1 MMRIHLHS
9 RFDARPGSIILEI
22 AVTAPVFLLLGAFML
37 TAISCARADILF
49 SCAVDQVT
57 QELAVAVPIAG
68 AGIDLA
74 GEVLACINSA
84 SQDAGGSAQT
94 GSAGSTETAGKALS
108 IAAGGAGAVLEALGI
123 EGGDVFGTLLL
134 GKGIRDRI
142 VQTFNA
148 YNSNES
154 LLHSRIQNV
163 SVYVDYDASDNII
176 WLYVYYQWNTLF
188 GPADKT
194 IVSAVPIFGN
204 LELTLPETEGESSQE
219 DEVWLSGNFERGYAL
234 RRTFGGN
241 LPSSYP
247 VIARWDNGT
256 ATSIKSIDL
265 TAPEYQS
272 GESLSANI
280 SEFIDDLSE
289 FSGTADPW
297 GKDDISISR
306 DQITQRVLIIII
318 PENSPAEV
326 YDKLMACTATAGV
339 KGVQIRIEKYGN
351 SYRYIDKNTED
362 ISPEVENTG
371 KID

>member
-1 MMRIHLHS
+1 MMRIHLHN
-9 RFDARPGSIILEI
+9 RFGARPGSIILEI

-49 SCAVDQVT
+49 SLAVDQVT

-74 GEVLACINSA
+74 GEALACINGA

-94 GSAGSTETAGKALS
+94 GSAAANAGKTLS

-142 VQTFNA
+142 VQTFNT
-148 YNSNES
+148 YNTNES

-163 SVYVDYDASDNII
+163 SVYVDYDASGNVI

-194 IVSAVPIFGN
+194 IISAVPVFGD
-204 LELTLPETEGESSQE
+204 LELTLPDTEAQSSQK
-219 DEVWLSGNFERGYAL
+219 DEVWLLGNFERGFSL
-234 RRTFGGN
+234 RNTFGGN
-241 LPSSYP
+241 LPPSYP
-247 VIARWDNGT
+247 VIAGWDNGT
-256 ATSIKSIDL
+256 ATSIKSVDL

-272 GESLSANI
+272 GESLYANI

-297 GKDDISISR
+297 GKDNISISR
-306 DQITQRVLIIII
+306 DQITQRVLVIII

-326 YDKLMACTATAGV
+326 YDNLMSCTANAGM
-339 KGVQIRIEKYGN
+339 KGLQMRIEKYGN
-351 SYRYIDKNTED
+351 SYRYIDKNTND
-362 ISPEVENTG
+362 ITPAP
-371 KID
+371 

>member
-1 MMRIHLHS
+1 MMHIHMHNRI
-9 RFDARPGSIILEI
+9 FARHGSIILEI
-22 AVTAPVFLLLGAFML
+22 AVAAPVFLLLGAFML

-57 QELAVAVPIAG
+57 QELAVAVPLAG

-74 GEVLACINSA
+74 GEAMAYINNT
-84 SQDAGGSAQT
+84 SQDAGTSDQT
-94 GSAGSTETAGKALS
+94 GSAGTAGKTLS
-108 IAAGGAGAVLEALGI
+108 AAAGGAGAVLEALGI
-123 EGGDVFGTLLL
+123 EGGDVLGTLLL

-142 VQTFNA
+142 VQTFST

-194 IVSAVPIFGN
+194 IVSAVPIFGD
-204 LELTLPETEGESSQE
+204 LELSLPETEGESSQK
-219 DEVWLSGNFERGYAL
+219 DEIWLKGNFERGFSL
-234 RRTFGGN
+234 RNTYGGN
-241 LPSSYP
+241 LPSNYP
-247 VIARWDNGT
+247 VIARWENGT

-272 GESLSANI
+272 GKSLSDNI
-280 SEFIDDLSE
+280 SEFIDDLAE

-297 GKDDISISR
+297 GKDNISISGN
-306 DQITQRVLIIII
+306 QITQRVLIIII

-326 YDKLMACTATAGV
+326 YDKLMTGTAYAAV
-339 KGVQIRIEKYGN
+339 KGVEIRIEKYGN
-351 SYRYIDKNTED
+351 SYRYIDKVSAD
-362 ISPEVENTG
+362 ISPAVENTG
-371 KID
+371 EIDSN